1 MRERDPERRRLG
13 DDAVGHGQW
22 REPAVDRERV
32 DRDLAAGHE
41 LLDEDDARARLVEC
55 ELERVREHRLVGHE
69 HEPLL
74 ALPVGR
80 LDHARVAERAGRRLG
95 VLQRRADDMPRVWHP
110 GFGEALA
117 LAELRGREHRG
128 RRVDR
133 VRQHEPFRDP
143 RRDRD
148 RPVDSGR
155 NEAVDPL
162 GGGEPVELRLVLDRD
177 DCATVGAGE
186 PGRRRDRGRP
196 RSRRDRAHVRPGA
209 ARAVRLPAPRTR
221 RRAGSSA
228 GFPATSRHSSDT
240 TRRYARGPR
249 RTRCV
254 RATRAAVPPCPWSRC
269 GGRPGRAARRR

>member
-1 MRERDPERRRLG
+1 VTTADPRGKLHDERAALADHDLRIARPVPYAKRFRGRPGCLDGAVELGGKQRARPDVRERDPERRRFG

-32 DRDLAAGHE
+32 DGDLAAGHE
-41 LLDEDDARARLVEC
+41 LLDEDDIRARLAEC
-55 ELERVREHRLVGHE
+55 ELERAREHRLVGHE

-80 LDHARVAERAGRRLG
+80 LDHARVAERAGRRPG
-95 VLQRRADDMPRVWHP
+95 VLRRCADDMPRVWHP
-110 GFGEALA
+110 GFREAFA

-128 RRVDR
+128 RGVDR

-177 DCATVGAGE
+177 DCAAVCAGE
-186 PGRRRDRGRP
+186 PGRRGIAVGGD
-196 RSRRDRAHVRPGA
+196 HVEA
-209 ARAVRLPAPRTR
+209 ARTCGLEQPEL
-221 RRAGSSA
+221 S
-228 GFPATSRHSSDT
+228 
-240 TRRYARGPR
+240 GPG
-249 RTRCV
+249 
-254 RATRAAVPPCPWSRC
+254 P
-269 GGRPGRAARRR
+269 